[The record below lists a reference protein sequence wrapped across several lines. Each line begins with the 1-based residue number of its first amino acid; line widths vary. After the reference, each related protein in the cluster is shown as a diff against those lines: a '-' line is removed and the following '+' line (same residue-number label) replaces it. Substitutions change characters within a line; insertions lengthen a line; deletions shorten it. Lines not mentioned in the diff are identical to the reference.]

1 MPAGQ
6 CRRVAFSKKFKFV
19 KLWQLLKALAVLAL
33 IAVFARPGAAE
44 TLRLGYSGATAS
56 QLAGAL
62 AVEQKLFELYGV
74 AVELNQSAGLT
85 MIRAVESGSL
95 DVVIVGGGQ
104 ALAAYMKGADVRI
117 VSGLVNTV
125 PFQLWAKPDIGQLAD
140 LKGRLVADTPP
151 GTSLDLGT
159 RIMLARAGLDPARD
173 VRLVA
178 FGRLQLVS
186 RALLGGV
193 VDAAL
198 LSAPETLEARKAGM
212 RMLLDLAAERVPC
225 LFTSVVTSRAVL
237 GKSPAALERFLK
249 AILHGVKLALTN
261 PDMAKK
267 SLGRTLRLTDR
278 EALDETYR
286 QAAAAYE
293 PLPLVRRDALET
305 VARIA
310 AEKSSRDPYGV
321 VDMSILE
328 RIDKEGFVKTLYT
341 KP

>member
-1 MPAGQ
+1 MKNRPLTPSVWKSAD
-6 CRRVAFSKKFKFV
+6 
-19 KLWQLLKALAVLAL
+19 KLVRSLAALAV
-33 IAVFARPGAAE
+33 IAVFASAAAAE

-62 AVEQKLFELYGV
+62 AVEQKLFDLYGV
-74 AVELNQSAGLT
+74 SVELNQSAGLT

-95 DVVIVGGGQ
+95 DVAIVGGGQ
-104 ALAAYMKGADVRI
+104 ALAAYTRGAEVRI

-125 PFQLWAKPDIGQLAD
+125 PFQLWAKPDIAQLGD
-140 LKGRLVADTPP
+140 LKGRLIADTPP
-151 GTSLDLGT
+151 GTSLNLGT

-173 VRLVA
+173 VKLVA
-178 FGRLQLVS
+178 FGRLQLVPRS
-186 RALLGGV
+186 LLGGV

-198 LSAPETLEARKAGM
+198 LSAPETLEARKAGL
-212 RMLLDLAAERVPC
+212 RMLLDMAAERIPC
-225 LFTSVVTSRAVL
+225 LFTSVVTSRAVVA
-237 GKSPAALERFLK
+237 KSPAALEKFLK
-249 AILHGVKLALTN
+249 ALLHGVKLALTN

-267 SLGRTLRLTDR
+267 SLGRTLRLSDG

-293 PLPLVRRDALET
+293 PLPVVRRDALET

-310 AEKSSRDPYGV
+310 AEKSVRDPYGV

-328 RIDKEGFVKTLYT
+328 RIDKEGFIKALYA
-341 KP
+341 KR

>member
-1 MPAGQ
+1 MEKRLLVSSVGKAE
-6 CRRVAFSKKFKFV
+6 SKLV
-19 KLWQLLKALAVLAL
+19 RLLAALAL
-33 IAVFARPGAAE
+33 IALIARSAAAD

-74 AVELNQSAGLT
+74 TVELNQSAGLT

-95 DVVIVGGGQ
+95 DVAIVGGGQ
-104 ALAAYMKGADVRI
+104 ALAAYAKGADVRI

-125 PFQLWAKPDIGQLAD
+125 PFQLWAKPDIAQLGD
-140 LKGRLVADTPP
+140 LKGRLIADTPP
-151 GTSLDLGT
+151 GTSLNLGT
-159 RIMLARAGLDPARD
+159 RIMLARAGLNPARD
-173 VRLVA
+173 VKLVA
-178 FGRLQLVS
+178 FGRLQLVPRS
-186 RALLGGV
+186 LLGGV

-198 LSAPETLEARKAGM
+198 LSAPETLEARKLGLH
-212 RMLLDLAAERVPC
+212 MLLDMAAERIPC

-237 GKSPAALERFLK
+237 EKSPAALERFLK
-249 AILHGVKLALTN
+249 ALLHGVKLALTN

-278 EALDETYR
+278 DALDETYR
-286 QAAAAYE
+286 QSAAAYE
-293 PLPLVRRDALET
+293 PMPFVKRDALET
-305 VARIA
+305 VAKIA
-310 AEKSSRDPYGV
+310 AEKSVRDPYDV

-328 RIDKEGFVKTLYT
+328 RIDKEGFIKTLYA

>member
-1 MPAGQ
+1 MKAQ
-6 CRRVAFSKKFKFV
+6 TAVN
-19 KLWQLLKALAVLAL
+19 LLAALAL
-33 IAVFARPGAAE
+33 IGAGVRAASGE

-62 AVEQKLFELYGV
+62 AVEQRLFELYGV

-85 MIRAVESGSL
+85 MIRAVESGSH

-198 LSAPETLEARKAGM
+198 LSAPETLEARKAGF

-237 GKSPAALERFLK
+237 EKSPAALERFLK
-249 AILHGVKLALTN
+249 AILNGVKLALTSRCRSSDATLWRPSRGSRRRN
-261 PDMAKK
+261 PPAI
-267 SLGRTLRLTDR
+267 RT
-278 EALDETYR
+278 ASW
-286 QAAAAYE
+286 
-293 PLPLVRRDALET
+293 
-305 VARIA
+305 I
-310 AEKSSRDPYGV
+310 
-321 VDMSILE
+321 
-328 RIDKEGFVKTLYT
+328 
-341 KP
+341 